1 MEKLSTPSTTST
13 GESMNVYDFFADD
26 GPLAAVLGGGY
37 RKRSQQVDMATVA
50 LSTVER
56 GGAAAL
62 LGDAKTGTGKSLA
75 YLVPAALSGR
85 RAVVSTATK
94 VLQHQ
99 LLRKELPTVAAAMDA
114 AGLRPPTYALLKGRS
129 NYLCQAR
136 HDAVL
141 KEGVGLAHGDMHDQV
156 IAWRN
161 ATTTGDFEDLTI
173 PRPPFWT
180 EIASDGYDCHRK
192 SCDYADQCF
201 YLRAKERVQGVDIL
215 VVNHHLLWA
224 NIASGGAVFEMDG
237 RILVL
242 DEAHNIEKSMMD
254 AFGVSVTRHRVRYN
268 LRAVERRAADLE
280 QYLSDARD
288 NAEKF
293 FDGLARN
300 CTLHSRAH
308 APAGYADLMS
318 DLESLT
324 NLVAANPAESVN
336 KLEGMLQK
344 LRSDLAHFY
353 DPPLETHAYAVEDG
367 KPPSLKSWLVCPGE
381 VFRERI
387 LERDGATLLTSATL
401 AVGRSFDYPR
411 KRLGFGGFRGHVAE
425 FKGREIFDYE
435 RNSLCYVADDLP
447 VPKGGA
453 VEAHTRAVISRTV
466 ELVRASRGRA
476 LVLLA
481 THKALRAFVEG
492 EFSGR
497 AAPYPVRYQG
507 EDGTPGQLVEWLKET
522 SGGVVVGTRSFWEG
536 VDISGENLSLVV
548 IDKTPYPVPNDPLIV
563 KLTEL
568 AEANGGNGF
577 MDVSIPAVQVAL
589 QQGGGRLIR
598 TTTDRGVIALLD
610 PRVANRSWGRLIL
623 NALPRGVPIT
633 THLADVAAFFGGAE
647 AA

>member
-99 LLRKELPTVAAAMDA
+99 LLRKELPAVAAAMDA

-215 VVNHHLLWA
+215 VVNHHLLCQHRQWWRR
-224 NIASGGAVFEMDG
+224 VRDG
-237 RILVL
+237 RPNPGARRGAQHREEHDGRLRR
-242 DEAHNIEKSMMD
+242 E
-254 AFGVSVTRHRVRYN
+254 RHQASCPLQPSRRRTPGCGP
-268 LRAVERRAADLE
+268 RAVPVRRPR
-280 QYLSDARD
+280 QR
-288 NAEKF
+288 
-293 FDGLARN
+293 R
-300 CTLHSRAH
+300 
-308 APAGYADLMS
+308 
-318 DLESLT
+318 
-324 NLVAANPAESVN
+324 
-336 KLEGMLQK
+336 
-344 LRSDLAHFY
+344 
-353 DPPLETHAYAVEDG
+353 
-367 KPPSLKSWLVCPGE
+367 E
-381 VFRERI
+381 VFRRPRAQ
-387 LERDGATLLTSATL
+387 L
-401 AVGRSFDYPR
+401 YP
-411 KRLGFGGFRGHVAE
+411 
-425 FKGREIFDYE
+425 
-435 RNSLCYVADDLP
+435 
-447 VPKGGA
+447 
-453 VEAHTRAVISRTV
+453 
-466 ELVRASRGRA
+466 
-476 LVLLA
+476 
-481 THKALRAFVEG
+481 
-492 EFSGR
+492 
-497 AAPYPVRYQG
+497 
-507 EDGTPGQLVEWLKET
+507 
-522 SGGVVVGTRSFWEG
+522 
-536 VDISGENLSLVV
+536 
-548 IDKTPYPVPNDPLIV
+548 
-563 KLTEL
+563 
-568 AEANGGNGF
+568 
-577 MDVSIPAVQVAL
+577 
-589 QQGGGRLIR
+589 
-598 TTTDRGVIALLD
+598 
-610 PRVANRSWGRLIL
+610 
-623 NALPRGVPIT
+623 ALPRARSGRLRGPHVRPGV
-633 THLADVAAFFGGAE
+633 ADQPRRRQPRRIREQARGDAPE
-647 AA
+647 AALRPGALLRPPA